1 MQLRLLA
8 AGIFPLLPIIEPM
21 SPDHPAPSILLV
33 EDDQMDVM
41 NVQRELRR
49 QNINVPL
56 LHARN
61 GRDALKMLRG
71 EGEEPKINLP
81 SLVMLDINM
90 PRMNGLELLEVLRS
104 DPEFAGLNVF
114 IMTTSDLES
123 DRLKAQQLAVSGYII
138 KPLNFD
144 SFGEGGTSVDGFSL
158 FLDLLKLKQ

>member
-1 MQLRLLA
+1 
-8 AGIFPLLPIIEPM
+8 M
-21 SPDHPAPSILLV
+21 SSDQATPSILLV

-49 QNINVPL
+49 QNIDVPL

-61 GRDALKMLRG
+61 GREALKMLRG
-71 EGEEPKINLP
+71 EDDAPKIARP

-90 PRMNGLELLEVLRS
+90 PRMNGLELLEALRS

-114 IMTTSDLES
+114 VMTTSDLES
-123 DRLKAQQLAVSGYII
+123 DRLKAKELAVSGYII
-138 KPLNFD
+138 KPLSFD

-158 FLDLLKLKQ
+158 FLDLLRLKQ

>member
-1 MQLRLLA
+1 MGIYPFLITVLL
-8 AGIFPLLPIIEPM
+8 M
-21 SPDHPAPSILLV
+21 SADHPVPSILLV

-71 EGEEPKINLP
+71 EGDEPKIAKP

-90 PRMNGLELLEVLRS
+90 PRMNGLELLEILRA
-104 DPEFAGLNVF
+104 DPEFLGLNVF

-123 DRLKAQQLAVSGYII
+123 DRLKAQQLTVSGYII
-138 KPLNFD
+138 KPLSFD
-144 SFGEGGTSVDGFSL
+144 TFGEGGTSVDGFSL
-158 FLDLLKLKQ
+158 FLDLLKLKD

>member
-1 MQLRLLA
+1 
-8 AGIFPLLPIIEPM
+8 M
-21 SPDHPAPSILLV
+21 SSDQATPSILLV

-49 QNINVPL
+49 QNIDVPL

-61 GRDALKMLRG
+61 GREALKMLRG
-71 EGEEPKINLP
+71 EDDAPKIARP

-90 PRMNGLELLEVLRS
+90 PRMNGLELLEVLRA

-114 IMTTSDLES
+114 VMTTSDLES
-123 DRLKAQQLAVSGYII
+123 DRLKAKELAVSGYII
-138 KPLNFD
+138 KPLSFD

-158 FLDLLKLKQ
+158 FLDLLRLKQ